1 MVHSP
6 DEVFDATTCCCA
18 NISDTLSAR
27 IALSRYCQSQFDASF
42 SLGHSHI
49 IEMAGLLNDA
59 EVMHAPDM
67 PLNGHGLEVAFHMD
81 SFVNLFA

>member
-49 IEMAGLLNDA
+49 IEMAGLLNEEEDL
-59 EVMHAPDM
+59 HAPDM
-67 PLNGHGLEVAFHMD
+67 PLNGHGLEVTFYID